1 MLLLNKKQI
10 RAMRV
15 VVLVMVV
22 MFFAIAVVQGVLLP
36 WSTKRQQE
44 RAGGQNNFL
53 SNGKNI
59 LRSIS
64 FKLNKIFSPWSEDV
78 RRNSMEDRR

>member
-1 MLLLNKKQI
+1 MNKKQI

-15 VVLVMVV
+15 VVLVVL
-22 MFFAIAVVQGVLLP
+22 FAIAVVQGVLLP

-64 FKLNKIFSPWSEDV
+64 FKLNKIFSPWGEDV

>member
-1 MLLLNKKQI
+1 MLLVKKKQI

-15 VVLVMVV
+15 LVLVMVV
-22 MFFAIAVVQGVLLP
+22 MFFAIVVQGVLLP
-36 WSTKRQQE
+36 WSTERQQE

-53 SNGKNI
+53 SSGKSI
-59 LRSIS
+59 LKSIS

>member
-1 MLLLNKKQI
+1 MLLVNKKQI

-15 VVLVMVV
+15 VVLVV
-22 MFFAIAVVQGVLLP
+22 MLFAIVVQGVLFP
-36 WSTKRQQE
+36 WSTKRTQE

-53 SNGKNI
+53 SSGKNI

-78 RRNSMEDRR
+78 RRNGMEDRR

>member
-1 MLLLNKKQI
+1 MK
-10 RAMRV
+10 V
-15 VVLVMVV
+15 VVVV
-22 MFFAIAVVQGVLLP
+22 MLFAIVVQGVLLP
-36 WSTKRQQE
+36 WSTKGQQE
-44 RAGGQNNFL
+44 RAGGPNNFL
-53 SNGKNI
+53 GSGKNI

>member
-1 MLLLNKKQI
+1 MLLVNKKQI
-10 RAMRV
+10 GAMRGV
-15 VVLVMVV
+15 VVVV
-22 MFFAIAVVQGVLLP
+22 MLFAIVVQGVLFP

-44 RAGGQNNFL
+44 RPGGPNNFL
-53 SNGKNI
+53 GSGKNI

-78 RRNSMEDRR
+78 RRNGMEDRR

>member
-1 MLLLNKKQI
+1 MNKKQI

-15 VVLVMVV
+15 VVLVVLV
-22 MFFAIAVVQGVLLP
+22 MFFAIGVVQG
-36 WSTKRQQE
+36 TKRQQE
-44 RAGGQNNFL
+44 RTGGQNSCL
-53 SNGKNI
+53 SSGKNI

>member
-1 MLLLNKKQI
+1 MKKKQI

-15 VVLVMVV
+15 VVLVVLV
-22 MFFAIAVVQGVLLP
+22 MFFAIVVQGVLLP

-53 SNGKNI
+53 SSGKNI

-78 RRNSMEDRR
+78 RRNSMDDRR